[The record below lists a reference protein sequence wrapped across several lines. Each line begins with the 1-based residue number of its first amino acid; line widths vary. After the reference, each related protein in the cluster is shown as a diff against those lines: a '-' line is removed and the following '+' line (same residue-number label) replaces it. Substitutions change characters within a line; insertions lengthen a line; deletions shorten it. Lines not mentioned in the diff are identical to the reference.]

1 MAKLILPNFK
11 EKKPLI
17 VICGPTASGKTDL
30 SYLFYESIESEL
42 ISADSRQIYKFLNI
56 GTAKPPLEELIKYP
70 YHLIDFLDPNEE
82 FSAGSFTQLANEIIR
97 IIYSKNKVPIIVGG
111 TGFYISAL
119 CEGLMSSGENE
130 IKEFFNFSEYNKV
143 KKLNRDELFNQI
155 SVIDPITAQKY
166 EDKNPHRLIRALE
179 YFYKTGKRIS
189 EARSEKAIE
198 TEYIP
203 IYFAINYKREELYEK
218 INQRCLNMIESG
230 FIEEVQS
237 ILDLGYAREL
247 NSLNTVGYKEIIG
260 YLDGHFSLEFA
271 ISEMQKNTRR
281 YAKRQLTWFRRNEKI
296 NWIDSDILPKLNII
310 EILKA
315 HII

>member
-1 MAKLILPNFK
+1 
-11 EKKPLI
+11 
-17 VICGPTASGKTDL
+17 
-30 SYLFYESIESEL
+30 
-42 ISADSRQIYKFLNI
+42 
-56 GTAKPPLEELIKYP
+56 
-70 YHLIDFLDPNEE
+70 
-82 FSAGSFTQLANEIIR
+82 
-97 IIYSKNKVPIIVGG
+97 
-111 TGFYISAL
+111 
-119 CEGLMSSGENE
+119 MSSGENE
-130 IKEFFNFSEYNKV
+130 IKEFFNFSKYNKV

-179 YFYKTGKRIS
+179 YFYKTGERIS